1 MKYIYVFMLCTICL
15 MSRAQTTSC
24 LADLD
29 NSGVVEV
36 QDVLTLLSHFGC
48 TTDCGD
54 SDINSDEIV
63 NVTDVLLVLS
73 VFSTSCQSEETL
85 GYNMLLMGHS
95 FFKPYA
101 NRIGE
106 LATDAGFV
114 NHTQAFVFEGGADGY
129 PISLW
134 NDTGSDNQLIK
145 AILDNGVVDVFGMV
159 ADTRQIANESLNG
172 HRYWIEYALQNNP
185 DVTVF
190 LSINSPAHP
199 ANWEQMAQELGYET
213 VQEAY
218 AAHITQDAHVALID
232 TLRAEFPSTN
242 IFSIPTGKAC
252 VDLWQMYQDDLLQ
265 DDIEYVGEFEN
276 ALFTD
281 AFGHQGE
288 MTAQTGALMWLKGI
302 YNVDLSENDFDTG
315 FNTDL
320 HTVAEEAMNSHDPDY
335 NQ

>member
-15 MSRAQTTSC
+15 MSHAQTTSC

-36 QDVLTLLSHFGC
+36 QDVLTLLSNFGC
-48 TTDCGD
+48 STDCGN

-106 LATDAGFV
+106 LAIDAGFV
-114 NHTQAFVFEGGADGY
+114 NHTQTFVFAGGANGF

-134 NDTGSDNQLIK
+134 NDTGDDNQLIK
-145 AILDNGVVDVFGMV
+145 AILDNGDVDLFGMV
-159 ADTRQIANESLNG
+159 ADVRQIANESLNG
-172 HRYWIEYALQNNP
+172 HRYWIEYARQNNP
-185 DVTVF
+185 DITIF
-190 LSINSPAHP
+190 LSISAPAYP
-199 ANWEQMAQELGYET
+199 ANWEQMAQELGYAT

-218 AAHITQDAHVALID
+218 AAHISQDTHVALID
-232 TLRAEFPSTN
+232 TLRSEFPSTN

-252 VDLWQMYQDDLLQ
+252 VDLWQMYQDDLLL
-265 DDIEYVGEFEN
+265 DDIEYMGEFEN
-276 ALFTD
+276 SLFTD
-281 AFGHQGE
+281 ALGHQGE
-288 MTAQTGALMWLKGI
+288 MTAQTGALMWLKGL
-302 YNVDLSENDFDTG
+302 YNVDLTTNDFDTG